1 MHPIEQLRY
10 VARASGADGGL
21 LVQEAAS
28 ALSVFSR
35 DPGAML
41 TACRRLLTRQPA
53 VGPLWWMSAR
63 MVTCADARREARQ
76 IIEDLHE
83 DRTDRELSHNLP
95 DGATV
100 AIAGWPDITVS
111 ALPRRGDVRVLV
123 VDVEGQGQSVVR
135 RLERPDMDVEDVDPA
150 KMAGIVEES
159 DVIVIEAAAAGSAAA
174 LVDVGSV
181 GLAATAKALRKPVWL
196 VVGTGRHLLEQYWQ
210 AIVERVD
217 EPDLPAF
224 LAPHE
229 ILSFGLVDRLIT
241 GDGMVSATDVAAP
254 AMPWAP
260 EILVE
265 LSSLPIDSRSV
276 PDLSPIRP
284 GASAVSGPRIGRS
297 RPL

>member
-53 VGPLWWMSAR
+53 VGPLWWMCAR
-63 MVTCADARREARQ
+63 MVTCGDARSEARS
-76 IIEDLHE
+76 IIDDLHE
-83 DRTDRELSHNLP
+83 DRTGRELAHGIP
-95 DGATV
+95 DGSTV
-100 AIAGWPDITVS
+100 AISGWPDITVA

-123 VDVEGQGQSVVR
+123 VDVEGQGASVVR
-135 RLERPDMDVEDVDPA
+135 RLDRHDIDAEDVDAA

-159 DVIVIEAAAAGSAAA
+159 DVIVIEAAATGSAAA

-181 GLAATAKALRKPVWL
+181 SLAATAKALRKPVWL
-196 VVGTGRHLLEQYWQ
+196 VVGVGRNLLEPYWQ

-229 ILSFGLVDRLIT
+229 ILSFGLVDRIIT
-241 GDGMVSATDVAAP
+241 TDGPVPVADGVSPD
-254 AMPWAP
+254 MPLAP
-260 EILVE
+260 ELLVE
-265 LSSLPIDSRSV
+265 LS
-276 PDLSPIRP
+276 
-284 GASAVSGPRIGRS
+284 
-297 RPL
+297 

>member
-41 TACRRLLTRQPA
+41 TACRRLLTRQPS

-63 MVTCADARREARQ
+63 MVTCADPRTEARA
-76 IIEDLHE
+76 IIEDLHD
-83 DRTDRELSHNLP
+83 DRTDRELAHGLA

-123 VDVEGQGQSVVR
+123 VDVEGQGASVVR
-135 RLERPDMDVEDVDPA
+135 RLERSDIDVEDVDA
-150 KMAGIVEES
+150 ARMAGIVEDS

-210 AIVERVD
+210 AIVERID
-217 EPDLPAF
+217 EPELPAF
-224 LAPHE
+224 LANNE
-229 ILSFGLVDRLIT
+229 ILSYGLVDRVIT
-241 GDGMVSATDVAAP
+241 PAGATSVADLPQAD
-254 AMPWAP
+254 MPWAP

-265 LSSLPIDSRSV
+265 LS
-276 PDLSPIRP
+276 
-284 GASAVSGPRIGRS
+284 
-297 RPL
+297 